1 MRNAQDGIAVVQTA
15 EGALTETTAILQ
27 RMRDLTVQ
35 AQNTGAND
43 SSAVAAGQSEVDQ
56 LGKELDR
63 IATTTKF
70 GSTALLD
77 GSYTAGTFQVGVN
90 ASEVVTAS
98 VSSMAMTGLFGT
110 GATTVAI
117 NASTALASIDDAIK
131 TVSAARGSLGAVQNR
146 LDHTINNLS
155 VAKENLA
162 ASESRIRDT
171 DLAAEMTN
179 FSRSQI
185 LQQAGTAMLAQANS
199 LPQGV
204 LQLLR
209 G

>member
-1 MRNAQDGIAVVQTA
+1 MQTA
-15 EGALTETTAILQ
+15 EGALTEITAILQ
-27 RMRDLTVQ
+27 RMRDLTLQ

-43 SSAVAAGQSEVDQ
+43 SSAVAAAQSEVDQ

-77 GSYTAGTFQVGVN
+77 GSYTAGTFQVGAN
-90 ASEVVTAS
+90 ASEVITAS

-117 NASTALASIDDAIK
+117 NASTVLASIDDAIK

-146 LDHTINNLS
+146 LEHTINNLS

-171 DLAAEMTN
+171 DMAAEMTN